1 MISVRGKGRYVVMD
15 VAHNHYL
22 RECELDAVL
31 AQSQAHIAAGRVRG
45 GHRRAAYGPSGGDAG
60 CRQRGRGCQEAR
72 ASQASCES
80 PAQIRRLIHGAG
92 GARDAAGN
100 ML

>member
-1 MISVRGKGRYVVMD
+1 MRGKERFVVMD
-15 VAHNHYL
+15 VPHYHYL
-22 RECELDAVL
+22 CKFELDAAL

-60 CRQRGRGCQEAR
+60 CRQRGRGCKEAP
-72 ASQASCES
+72 ASQASCET
-80 PAQIRRLIHGAG
+80 PAKITRLSHGAG
-92 GARDAAGN
+92 GERDAAAN